1 LYEILNNCDREP
13 INHPYWLLFLD
24 IPFMKNKLSIW
35 IIILLIGCSKSN
47 DPRESLNLKFE
58 DFELAKEL
66 NGKKYSYDS
75 ILNPRK
81 ILLKGDYIVVS
92 TDGSSNLI
100 HLILEKDMSY
110 FQSKGVQGDG
120 PGEINSIIW
129 ELDRGLD
136 KNTFWAYDL
145 NSKVFHEYDLE
156 STNQNS
162 LRAIKQRQ
170 DWYLGFSV
178 HMMEPNRFISNV
190 TRDNFKYGIF
200 DSLGNR
206 QDSFGPWSKGKVV
219 DEKTGHLLLVLNQ
232 GQIEYNSTNQILAHS
247 RILYELLEINSLE
260 TGNTISIYG
269 PKNYEVAYEV
279 FDSDGFPSAAV
290 DSTIPNGYS
299 DVFVGDKS
307 VFAVYVGKTD
317 ALISSSGETSRTIFQ
332 FSLEGIPL
340 SHFTTDFPIKSIA
353 VDEEARKI
361 YAVTEDKDPGIAV
374 FDY

>member
-1 LYEILNNCDREP
+1 
-13 INHPYWLLFLD
+13 
-24 IPFMKNKLSIW
+24 MKNTLSIL
-35 IIILLIGCSKSN
+35 IIILLIGCSKSK

-58 DFELAKEL
+58 DFELKKEL
-66 NGKKYSYDS
+66 IGKKYSYDS

-81 ILLKGDYIVVS
+81 ILVKGDYIVVS

-100 HLILEKDMSY
+100 HLILEKDMNY
-110 FQSKGVQGDG
+110 LQSKGVRGEG

-162 LRAIKQRQ
+162 LRTIKQKQ
-170 DWYLGFSV
+170 DWYLGLSV
-178 HMMEPNRFISNV
+178 HVMEPNRFISNV
-190 TRDNFKYGIF
+190 TRDNFKFGIF

-206 QDSFGPWSKGKVV
+206 QDSFGPWYNEKVV
-219 DEKTGHLLLVLNQ
+219 DEKTGYLLLGLNQ
-232 GQIEYNSTNQILAHS
+232 GQIEYNSTNQILAHA
-247 RILYELLEINSLE
+247 RVRYELLEINSLK

-279 FDSDGFPSAAV
+279 FDNNGFPSAAV
-290 DSTIPNGYS
+290 DSTIPEGYS

-307 VFAVYVGKTD
+307 VFAVYVGKTK

-332 FSLEGIPL
+332 FSLEGKPL
-340 SHFTTDFPIKSIA
+340 TYFTTNFPIESIS
-353 VDEEARKI
+353 VDEGSRKI
-361 YAVTEDKDPGIAV
+361 YAITEDKDPGIAV
-374 FDY
+374 FNY